1 MSTRKKNPPTRVKPV
16 PFKAGVKS
24 QSDARLVDPH
34 ADREAA
40 NYANPL
46 PSRELILQVMAE
58 QGVPVS
64 DEVLY
69 DLLGI
74 GEEEQDIFTRRLNA
88 MEREGQIIRNRK
100 GALCIAEKINLI
112 AGKVQGHP
120 DGFGFLVPDG
130 GGDDLFLS
138 PKEMSQVL
146 HGDRVMVRPAGFDR
160 KGRPEGKIVEVLER
174 SNVRIVGRIIR
185 EQGLSILVPEDK
197 RINQDVLIPYHLDM
211 DAKEGQVVMVEL
223 TMQPNGHAKPM
234 GKVVEI
240 LGNYA
245 DSGMEIEI
253 ALRKHQLPYEFS
265 KAAIAQAEKY
275 PKLVQLA
282 DYKDRID
289 LRDLALITIDGETA
303 RDFDDAVY
311 AEPQGKGWRL
321 VVAIADVSFY
331 VKPGDALDKDAYD
344 RGNSVYFPRRVIPML
359 PEALSN
365 GLCSLNPDV
374 ERMCMVCDMQID
386 ALGNVKRYQFY
397 PSVMRSKARMTY
409 TKVFEI
415 ISQPEGDLA
424 KEYAWL
430 VPHIDHLYQLF
441 KIMLKAREKRGA
453 IEFDSAETIMIFND
467 NGKIDRIEPVVRNEA
482 HRLIEEC
489 MLAANVC
496 ASDFLK
502 EHEQPALY
510 RIHEGPT
517 PEKLE
522 ALRTFMGE
530 FGFGVGGGDTPH
542 AKDYGKLITRFKG
555 RPDEQL
561 LQTVLLRSMQQA
573 VYSPDNVGHF
583 GLAYESYTHFTSPI
597 RRYPDLL
604 IHRAIKAVLNGT
616 QYKSGDWHQ
625 LGQHCSMT
633 ERRADDATRD
643 VNAWLKCYYMQDKIG
658 EEFEGTVAGVT
669 TFGLFVALD
678 GVYVEG
684 LLHVTELG
692 NDYFTHDKAR
702 HEMVGERT
710 GVKYRLGDRLR
721 VKVARVDL
729 ETSKIDFVLATGEF
743 KSSVTDIET
752 AKAVGKPNVKADAV
766 VDEPLKSSAKKPL
779 AGQTLKVTKPNATKG
794 ATSASTRAKTANAK
808 RHTSKKPATTA
819 TAPSKSKTKAPASK
833 SKRPSNAKRRAS

>member
-1 MSTRKKNPPTRVKPV
+1 LSTKKHPNTNKKSIRK
-16 PFKAGVKS
+16 A
-24 QSDARLVDPH
+24 DPY
-34 ADREAA
+34 ASREAE

-46 PSRELILQVMAE
+46 PSREFILDTMVE

-64 DEVLY
+64 VEDLY
-69 DLLGI
+69 ELMHIGI
-74 GEEEQDIFTRRLNA
+74 EEQEIFNRRLNA

-100 GALCIAEKINLI
+100 GVICLPDKINLI
-112 AGKVQGHP
+112 AGRVVGHA
-120 DGFGFLVPDG
+120 DGFGFLVPDH
-130 GGDDLFLS
+130 GGDDMFLS
-138 PKEMSQVL
+138 PKEMAKVL

-174 SNVRIVGRIIR
+174 TNNRLVGRIIR
-185 EQGLSILVPEDK
+185 EQGMSIVVAEDK
-197 RINQDVLIPYHLDM
+197 RVNQDILIPYHLDM
-211 DAKEGQVVMVEL
+211 DAKDGQVVMVEL
-223 TMQPNGHAKPM
+223 TMQPSETAKPM

-245 DSGMEIEI
+245 DPGMEIEI
-253 ALRKHQLPYEFS
+253 ALRKHNLPYEFS
-265 KAAIAQAEKY
+265 KEAVAQAEKY
-275 PKLVQLA
+275 PRLVQPA
-282 DYKDRID
+282 DYKGRID
-289 LRDLALITIDGETA
+289 LRETALITIDGETA

-311 AEPQGKGWRL
+311 CEPQGKGWRL

-374 ERMCMVCDMQID
+374 ERLCMVCDMQID
-386 ALGNVKRYQFY
+386 ALGVIKRYQFY

-409 TKVFEI
+409 TKVYDMVSNPDGEV
-415 ISQPEGDLA
+415 A

-430 VPHIDHLYQLF
+430 MPHVQNLYGLF
-441 KIMLKAREKRGA
+441 KVMLKAREKRGA
-453 IEFDSAETIMIFND
+453 IEFDSAETLMIFND
-467 NGKIDRIEPVVRNEA
+467 NGKIERIEPVIRNEA

-496 ASDFLK
+496 AADFLQSN
-502 EHEQPALY
+502 EHTALY
-510 RIHEGPT
+510 RVHEGPT

-522 ALRTFMGE
+522 ALRTFLGE

-542 AKDYGKLITRFKG
+542 AKDYGNLIARIKG

-583 GLAYESYTHFTSPI
+583 GLAYEAYTHFTSPI

-604 IHRAIKAVLNGT
+604 IHRAIKAVLKGEK
-616 QYKSGDWHQ
+616 YKAADWHT

-643 VNAWLKCYYMQDKIG
+643 VQAWLKCFYMQDRIG
-658 EEFEGTVAGVT
+658 EEFDGTVAGVT
-669 TFGLFVALD
+669 SFGLFVALD
-678 GVYVEG
+678 GIYVEG

-692 NDYFTHDKAR
+692 NDYFNYDKAR
-702 HEMVGERT
+702 HEMAGERT
-710 GVKYRLGDRLR
+710 GVRYRLGDRLK
-721 VKVARVDL
+721 VKIIRVDL
-729 ETSKIDFVLATGEF
+729 ETSRIDFALVDGARAEGAEQRPIERHERAGGTLKLNAPAG
-743 KSSVTDIET
+743 KSSPSPY
-752 AKAVGKPNVKADAV
+752 K
-766 VDEPLKSSAKKPL
+766 
-779 AGQTLKVTKPNATKG
+779 
-794 ATSASTRAKTANAK
+794 STRAKDAGAK
-808 RHTSKKPATTA
+808 RQRS
-819 TAPSKSKTKAPASK
+819 SKSGSAKTGSAQKAKTGQPGSKPSNKSK
-833 SKRPSNAKRRAS
+833 SGQAAKPRTRKSR